1 MEQWQVI
8 LKAGIEGGSI
18 TLHGIYNGKCW
29 FFSRDVHDQ
38 TPELVDKPNLFR
50 YSKNVYSWQDAL
62 DMLDEHRW
70 HLFFPLEVHPVFRG
84 AILAAVLE
92 RRLQEKMFDAC
103 GLHAWLSVCREIPD
117 VQWRLSM

>member
-18 TLHGIYNGKCW
+18 ALNGMHNGKCW
-29 FFSRDVHDQ
+29 FFSREVHDQ
-38 TPELVDKPNLFR
+38 TPEFIDEPNLFL
-50 YSKNVYSWQDAL
+50 YSKNVYSWEDAL
-62 DMLDEHRW
+62 EMLDEHKW

-92 RRLQEKMFDAC
+92 RRLQEKPFDTC
-103 GLHAWLSVCREIPD
+103 GLHSWLSVCKEIPD